1 MRILS
6 FLILLLVS
14 STRILAQSPH
24 GDKLDIDCSS
34 CHQASS
40 WKVNPDSVKFDHS
53 TTDFNLVGQHKEVN
67 CKSCHESLIF
77 SKAKATE
84 DCFSCHK
91 DVHRGT
97 VGFDC
102 QRCHTPETWIVKDI
116 NVVHQESRFPLVG
129 AHRLA
134 DCEQCHADYQD
145 LNFEVLSVDCY
156 SCHKTDYDNTM
167 KPKHSD
173 AGFSINCEE
182 CHAVTSMVWSA
193 TNFNH
198 DFFPL
203 TGGHNIECSAC
214 HGQGGNFTGLSTDCY
229 TCHRA
234 DFEATTDP
242 NHVTAGFSTNCVD
255 CHTINGWSPANFDHN
270 QTQFPLT
277 GSHKTVNC
285 SSCHTQGYTNTPMD
299 CYSCHVNAY
308 NASTNPNH
316 QAAGIST
323 DCQTCHNTDSFV
335 PSTFNHTNTGFE
347 LTGRHVSLD
356 CSSCHQGSTSN
367 ASPECYSCHQSDYNG
382 APEHVSQNY
391 PTNCE
396 MCHNT
401 NSWGDTNFD
410 HNTSGFP
417 LTGAHQTVNCS
428 GCHQNGF
435 AGTPTDCV
443 SCHQSNFN
451 STTNPN
457 HQAIGITTDCQTCHT
472 TNPGWQPA
480 TFPIHNNFYELIGA
494 HANITDCSTC
504 HNGNYNNT
512 PNQCYD
518 CHVTDYNNTTNPNHQ
533 AAGFGTDCQTCHS
546 QSAWQPA
553 TFDHDSQFFPIYSGK
568 HNGKW
573 NDCSDCHT
581 DPNNFMVFS
590 CITCHEHNQQDSD
603 DQHQG
608 VQGYV
613 YQSDACYACHPT
625 GDAEGAFNHD
635 LSNFPLTGAH
645 QTVDCLS
652 CHVGGYSVPP
662 PTDCQGCHQTDFNNT
677 TNPNHQSLGIT
688 TDCVSCHTTNPG
700 WQPALFPQHNQ
711 YFELLGQHA
720 TITDCNSCHNGNYN
734 LTSSE
739 CLQCH
744 QTDYNN
750 AVNPNHVAAGIPT
763 TCQDCHNANG
773 WTPSTFNHSTT
784 GFTLDGA
791 HAPLQCSSCHQGT
804 LTGLDP
810 DCVSCH
816 QNDYNNA
823 VNPNH
828 IAAGIPTT
836 CQDCHSTTAWIPST
850 FNHSTTGFQLL
861 GVHAQIQCSDCHQGT
876 ITGLSP
882 NCVPCHQSD
891 YNSAP
896 NHVAQ
901 NYPTN
906 CDMCHSFT
914 GWTPSTFDHNNT
926 NFPLTGAHL
935 QLQCSD
941 CHASGFTGTP
951 TACFA
956 CHETNYNNTTNP
968 SHTALQLSTDC
979 ETCHTTNPGWAPAQ
993 FPNHANYFPFVGAH
1007 IAISND
1013 CNTCH
1018 NGDYNNTPNTCYG
1031 CHSDNFNS
1039 TTDPPHQT
1047 LNFSHDCLNCH
1058 TQNGWQPAT
1067 FDHSFY
1073 ALHGNHS
1080 SMACN
1085 ECHSEPNYQPQ
1096 CLSCHMNDF
1105 LEGHDPGARTDCW
1118 NCHSTSHFGDGFML
1132 RGTKRN

>member
-1 MRILS
+1 
-6 FLILLLVS
+6 
-14 STRILAQSPH
+14 
-24 GDKLDIDCSS
+24 
-34 CHQASS
+34 
-40 WKVNPDSVKFDHS
+40 
-53 TTDFNLVGQHKEVN
+53 
-67 CKSCHESLIF
+67 
-77 SKAKATE
+77 
-84 DCFSCHK
+84 
-91 DVHRGT
+91 
-97 VGFDC
+97 
-102 QRCHTPETWIVKDI
+102 
-116 NVVHQESRFPLVG
+116 
-129 AHRLA
+129 
-134 DCEQCHADYQD
+134 
-145 LNFEVLSVDCY
+145 
-156 SCHKTDYDNTM
+156 
-167 KPKHSD
+167 
-173 AGFSINCEE
+173 
-182 CHAVTSMVWSA
+182 
-193 TNFNH
+193 
-198 DFFPL
+198 
-203 TGGHNIECSAC
+203 
-214 HGQGGNFTGLSTDCY
+214 
-229 TCHRA
+229 
-234 DFEATTDP
+234 
-242 NHVTAGFSTNCVD
+242 
-255 CHTINGWSPANFDHN
+255 
-270 QTQFPLT
+270 
-277 GSHKTVNC
+277 
-285 SSCHTQGYTNTPMD
+285 
-299 CYSCHVNAY
+299 
-308 NASTNPNH
+308 
-316 QAAGIST
+316 
-323 DCQTCHNTDSFV
+323 
-335 PSTFNHTNTGFE
+335 
-347 LTGRHVSLD
+347 
-356 CSSCHQGSTSN
+356 
-367 ASPECYSCHQSDYNG
+367 
-382 APEHVSQNY
+382 
-391 PTNCE
+391 